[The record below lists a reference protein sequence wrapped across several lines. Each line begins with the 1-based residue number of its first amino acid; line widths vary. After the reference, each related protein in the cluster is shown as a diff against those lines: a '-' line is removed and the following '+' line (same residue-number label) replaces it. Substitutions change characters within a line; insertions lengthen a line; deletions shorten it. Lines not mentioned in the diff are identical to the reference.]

1 MIEYDCC
8 YDWMMNVFAII
19 LIEMKSEYWGLKG
32 NQGTVI
38 ANGSLWG

>member
-1 MIEYDCC
+1 
-8 YDWMMNVFAII
+8 MNSFAII

-38 ANGSLWG
+38 ADGSLRGQ